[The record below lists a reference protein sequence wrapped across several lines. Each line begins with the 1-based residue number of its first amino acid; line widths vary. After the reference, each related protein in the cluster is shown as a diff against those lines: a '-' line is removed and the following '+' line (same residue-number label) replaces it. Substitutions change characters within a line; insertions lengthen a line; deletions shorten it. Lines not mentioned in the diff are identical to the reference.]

1 MTVSELDDID
11 EASSLTGSDLK
22 GLLKAARLAKYVP
35 DSKSSSD
42 PVVFEKSANLFDLVR
57 SKIDSPEQVV
67 KADELQD
74 QQIDGAILNSENDVS
89 SDTSDASEIDFFE
102 EIPPEITTEETTQEN
117 ALFWSEPSLEED
129 KPLEDKNMSVES
141 NDSPQNESDSGST
154 GSVELNEIETNSD
167 SEQNPETLNDDPYV
181 AAKLEFDQL
190 LKIETDRFQNLSETL
205 FLVSDAIVEASEE
218 KLKAFILETASKLS
232 GDKIDEIPE
241 KYLAKITQTIS
252 EFTTKTDDV
261 NVLLNDKD
269 LDSLT
274 KTKNFKDFLYSFT
287 GDKTLKRGE
296 FKIQSGKLTGQVK
309 LHENLNTEI
318 EDE

>member
-1 MTVSELDDID
+1 M
-11 EASSLTGSDLK
+11 
-22 GLLKAARLAKYVP
+22 
-35 DSKSSSD
+35 
-42 PVVFEKSANLFDLVR
+42 
-57 SKIDSPEQVV
+57 
-67 KADELQD
+67 QD

-89 SDTSDASEIDFFE
+89 SDTSDTSEVDFFE
-102 EIPPEITTEETTQEN
+102 EIPLEITTEETTQEN

-154 GSVELNEIETNSD
+154 GLVELNEIETNSD

-205 FLVSDAIVEASEE
+205 FLVSDAIVEAMEE

-274 KTKNFKDFLYSFT
+274 KTKNFKDFLYSFK